1 MLVVGRLDIDEDAW
15 VELVGEPPDPW
26 SFDGWLGDLRPH
38 GPVVAGTRS
47 EALKALRALPHC
59 ACRVALAGDAL
70 RLDVSGWLR
79 PAEFRDVAAD
89 LTDLF
94 VRAYTLGGSGTL
106 WYLTDRTAWGP
117 QEPDA
122 SYVLWYDGDQARLA
136 HPSQKRQRKV
146 LATVTVRNLLERV
159 SPLLD

>member
-38 GPVVAGTRS
+38 GPVVEGTRS
-47 EALKALRALPHC
+47 EALKALRGLPHC
-59 ACRVALAGDAL
+59 ECRVALAGDAL
-70 RLDVSGWLR
+70 RLSVSGWLR
-79 PAEFRDVAAD
+79 PDEFRDVAAN

-94 VRAYTLGGSGTL
+94 VRGYTLGGSGTL
-106 WYLTDRTAWGP
+106 WFLADQTAWGP

-122 SYVLWYDGDQARLA
+122 SYVLWYDGDQARVA
-136 HPSQKRQRKV
+136 HPSEKRQRKV
-146 LATVTVRNLLERV
+146 LGTVTVRNLLDRV
-159 SPLLD
+159 TPLLD